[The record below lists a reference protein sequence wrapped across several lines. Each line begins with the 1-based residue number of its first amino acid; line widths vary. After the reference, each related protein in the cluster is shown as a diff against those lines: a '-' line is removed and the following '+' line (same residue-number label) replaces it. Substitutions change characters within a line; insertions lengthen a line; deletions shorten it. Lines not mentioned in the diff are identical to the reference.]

1 MVKLVLLIRFITTFH
16 LNRATLFNVKCDP
29 IHEFGENHY
38 NEILFNPQGNMVGL
52 CGFGNL
58 RGESLV
64 VEVRCGDMGLGIS
77 PTDISPSTTRTLL
90 RP

>member
-1 MVKLVLLIRFITTFH
+1 MFIVVCVLLINIIKFIPTFYS
-16 LNRATLFNVKCDP
+16 NRATLFNVKCDP

-64 VEVRCGDMGLGIS
+64 I
-77 PTDISPSTTRTLL
+77 
-90 RP
+90 

>member
-1 MVKLVLLIRFITTFH
+1 M
-16 LNRATLFNVKCDP
+16 FNVKCDP

-64 VEVRCGDMGLGIS
+64 VECRCGDMGLGGNS
-77 PTDISPSTTRTLL
+77 LGVGQEVLCRSVEFYFVMK
-90 RP
+90 